1 MYTKIKRWVRGV
13 DWIGSC
19 NWVFTEN
26 RTLRTLHVWNSNR
39 IIYRAFPEPR
49 TAMVHGIST
58 IERTGSLR
66 SFSPKLLP
74 MYFHFSSLTP
84 RTNLLPLPLNPH
96 RLFIMRRH
104 HMHQPDRNL
113 RDIIRHTRLQLRQ
126 AIAPV
131 AADCIAAGRR
141 AFRVRV
147 HVPIKGART
156 VEEKPVEVQD

>member
-1 MYTKIKRWVRGV
+1 VMLLLG
-13 DWIGSC
+13 
-19 NWVFTEN
+19 FTEN
-26 RTLRTLHVWNSNR
+26 LTLRMLHVWDSNP

-49 TAMVHGIST
+49 TAMVHVISS

-66 SFSPKLLP
+66 SFSLKLLP
-74 MYFHFSSLTP
+74 IYFHFSSLTP

-113 RDIIRHTRLQLRQ
+113 RDVIRHTRLQLRQ

-141 AFRVRV
+141 AVRVRV
-147 HVPIKGART
+147 HVPVEGAGAI
-156 VEEKPVEVQD
+156 EEKPVEVQH